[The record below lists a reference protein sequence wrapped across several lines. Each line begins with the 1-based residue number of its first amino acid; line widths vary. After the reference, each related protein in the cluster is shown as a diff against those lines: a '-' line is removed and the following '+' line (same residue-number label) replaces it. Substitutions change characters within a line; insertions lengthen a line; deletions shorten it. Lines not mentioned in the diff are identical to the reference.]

1 MQMIPY
7 LSFNGKCESAFKFY
21 EKALGGRMIM
31 MMRYGESPAAAQ
43 TSPDSRDKIMHA
55 RLAVGDALLMGS
67 DAPPQMY
74 EPMQGVSVS
83 LGVEEPGEADRVFA
97 ALAENGTVRMPIQ
110 ETFWALR
117 FGMLDRPVRHRMDD
131 QLRTSRLRP
140 RHPHQ
145 LQRNRT
151 RRFRCEGTAR
161 I

>member
-1 MQMIPY
+1 MPCKYSY

-117 FGMLDRPVRHRMDD
+117 FGMLTD
-131 QLRTSRLRP
+131 Q
-140 RHPHQ
+140 
-145 LQRNRT
+145 
-151 RRFRCEGTAR
+151 FGTAWMINCER
-161 I
+161 PG